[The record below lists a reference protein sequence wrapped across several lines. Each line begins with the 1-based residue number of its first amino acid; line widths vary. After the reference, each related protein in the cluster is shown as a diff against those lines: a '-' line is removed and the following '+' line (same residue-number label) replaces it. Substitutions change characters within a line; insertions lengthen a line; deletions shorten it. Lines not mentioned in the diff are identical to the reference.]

1 MIILHGDDILA
12 SRQELE
18 NIKNKYSSSITFT
31 PQNLDVTKFVQSLEG
46 TTLFGETPL
55 VILEDTLSSSK
66 HGKELLEVF
75 PRVETEY
82 IVVWE
87 PKMLTSRVLEKLG
100 KTSKVKLFKLR
111 SEIFRFLE
119 SITPANKQK
128 AITIFHSLIKTD
140 APERIFFMLVRQI
153 RQILLISFGATAED
167 MGVSPWQWKRLKTQQ
182 EQFDRKTLLRMY
194 SKLLSVDWEQK
205 SGLAGYDLA
214 SSLDVLFSGM

>member
-75 PRVETEY
+75 PRV
-82 IVVWE
+82 
-87 PKMLTSRVLEKLG
+87 
-100 KTSKVKLFKLR
+100 
-111 SEIFRFLE
+111 
-119 SITPANKQK
+119 
-128 AITIFHSLIKTD
+128 
-140 APERIFFMLVRQI
+140 
-153 RQILLISFGATAED
+153 
-167 MGVSPWQWKRLKTQQ
+167 
-182 EQFDRKTLLRMY
+182 
-194 SKLLSVDWEQK
+194 
-205 SGLAGYDLA
+205 
-214 SSLDVLFSGM
+214 